1 MQKREDVVVDGRLMV
16 RDSDRNLVAVERKRS
31 RKDDSGGE
39 KRRKVGKFFE
49 PEDVSVGKLEMELS
63 IPQALKR
70 LLLVDM
76 KHHRSQNV
84 LVLPRTPSAGQVL
97 RDFQD
102 YSSSGCHS
110 LSSFK
115 IPGVALCAE
124 DVLDALGSY
133 FEVALGTRLLYD
145 VEREEFEHLAAEAN
159 VLEVYGPE
167 HLLRLLVK
175 LPEFLVHTPLFPD
188 SLYYV
193 RIVLEKLMQFL
204 SKNIQKY
211 FGDAEY
217 IPTHEL

>member
-1 MQKREDVVVDGRLMV
+1 MV
-16 RDSDRNLVAVERKRS
+16 RRACVHGY
-31 RKDDSGGE
+31 SGGE

-115 IPGVALCAE
+115 IPGFVGL
-124 DVLDALGSY
+124 
-133 FEVALGTRLLYD
+133 
-145 VEREEFEHLAAEAN
+145 LAAY
-159 VLEVYGPE
+159 LYI
-167 HLLRLLVK
+167 LRFLHKLSCHAAVLLVSC
-175 LPEFLVHTPLFPD
+175 TCT
-188 SLYYV
+188 
-193 RIVLEKLMQFL
+193 R
-204 SKNIQKY
+204 N
-211 FGDAEY
+211 
-217 IPTHEL
+217 